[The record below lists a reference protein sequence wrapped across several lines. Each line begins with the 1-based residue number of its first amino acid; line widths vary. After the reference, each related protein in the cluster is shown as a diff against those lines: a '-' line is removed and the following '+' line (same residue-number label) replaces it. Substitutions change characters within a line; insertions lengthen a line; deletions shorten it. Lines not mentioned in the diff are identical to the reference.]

1 MVRLEAQY
9 YITGSVH
16 IKQNRILLNGR
27 SILSLPPEMELHQFL
42 KDSYKDLE
50 LNYPKYHKMDSLCK
64 LGILGTSVLL
74 KDQKVEFETALVLSN
89 ASSSID
95 IDKKHHQAM
104 ESIVSPA
111 IFVYTLPNIV
121 LGEISIKYKLQS
133 ENAFFIENRFNAE
146 LLADYSEVLLA
157 SKKATSVVCG
167 WIELKNDE
175 YDVFLCLISTKGEI
189 PFSKETLEELYR
201 FKNE

>member
-1 MVRLEAQY
+1 
-9 YITGSVH
+9 
-16 IKQNRILLNGR
+16 
-27 SILSLPPEMELHQFL
+27 
-42 KDSYKDLE
+42 
-50 LNYPKYHKMDSLCK
+50 
-64 LGILGTSVLL
+64 
-74 KDQKVEFETALVLSN
+74 FETALVLSN

-95 IDKKHHQAM
+95 IDRKHQQAM
-104 ESIVSPA
+104 TGIVSPA

-121 LGEISIKYKLQS
+121 LGEISIKYGLQS
-133 ENAFFIENRFNAE
+133 ENAFFIEDKFNAE

>member
-1 MVRLEAQY
+1 MDRSEAQY
-9 YITGSVH
+9 FITNSLH
-16 IKQNRILLNGR
+16 IKQNSILLNGR

-74 KDQKVEFETALVLSN
+74 KDQKVDMEMALVLSN
-89 ASSSID
+89 ASSSLD
-95 IDKKHHQAM
+95 IDKKHQHAM
-104 ESIVSPA
+104 AGIVSPA

-121 LGEISIKYKLQS
+121 LGEISIKYGLQS
-133 ENAFFIENRFNAE
+133 ENAFFIEDRFNAE

-157 SKKATSVVCG
+157 SKKASSVVCG